1 MQIKNGLRCMA
12 NLHAK
17 WLELKYVSVRI
28 MYIQQQY
35 TSIEN
40 MEMTFYKRTRS
51 LHYRWQAYHCLH
63 QSSVANVVSYTY
75 IYIFFIIFAE
85 KVEYWLKQFMALLQM
100 ASISLLIGIYQNHVW
115 E

>member
-1 MQIKNGLRCMA
+1 MA

-17 WLELKYVSVRI
+17 WLELKYVFVRI

-40 MEMTFYKRTRS
+40 MEMTFYKKNQIIALQMAGIPLPSPKFCRK
-51 LHYRWQAYHCLH
+51 CCI
-63 QSSVANVVSYTY
+63 
-75 IYIFFIIFAE
+75 IYFCIIFAE

-100 ASISLLIGIYQNHVW
+100 ASISSLIGIYQNHVW